1 MVRRQSQ
8 DRGILIITI
17 DGPAGSGKSTVARE
31 LARRLG
37 YRYLNTGAMYRAV
50 GRACLQ
56 QGVAFEDHDA
66 VAQAANSIEFTMSAD
81 PVLPHLLVNGEDL
94 GDKLFEPEVSQ
105 AASKVAA
112 IQGVRAVLVQAQ
124 RNIAAGG
131 DWVAEGRDQ
140 GTVVFHDSPC
150 KIFLDA
156 SLEVRAQRR
165 AKQSA
170 GEDAQ
175 ALAERDARDAGRE
188 VDPLKPATDAVVV
201 DTSDLGMA
209 QVVERC
215 IAIHSERTPPTQE

>member
-81 PVLPHLLVNGEDL
+81 PELPQLLVNGEDP
-94 GDKLFEPEVSQ
+94 GDKLFEPEVAQ

-112 IQGVRAVLVQAQ
+112 IPGVRAVLVQAQ
-124 RNIAAGG
+124 RTIAAGG

-201 DTSDLGMA
+201 DTSDLSMEA
-209 QVVERC
+209 VVERC
-215 IAIHSERTPPTQE
+215 VVIHAERTTIQE